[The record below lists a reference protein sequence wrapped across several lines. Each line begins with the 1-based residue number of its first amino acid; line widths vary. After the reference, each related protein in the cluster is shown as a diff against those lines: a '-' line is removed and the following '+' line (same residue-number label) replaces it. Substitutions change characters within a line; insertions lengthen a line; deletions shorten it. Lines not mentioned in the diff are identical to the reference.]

1 MKSFSTLAS
10 KVRAINTNFDSF
22 NLIGEVNI
30 QPRVDLVKK
39 RKKMKGGGKDS
50 GDGLMVCGEV
60 ANKSRGMEDGGR
72 EGEKRY
78 SMFRSRGEKNR
89 GKTNREN
96 EKRETATK
104 KRGRK
109 GEGGE

>member
-10 KVRAINTNFDSF
+10 KGRSINTNFDSF

-39 RKKMKGGGKDS
+39 KKKKKKMKGGGKDS
-50 GDGLMVCGEV
+50 GDGVMVCGEV

-72 EGEKRY
+72 GGEKRN
-78 SMFRSRGEKNR
+78 SMFRSRGGKKNR
-89 GKTNREN
+89 GKTNS
-96 EKRETATK
+96 EK
-104 KRGRK
+104 
-109 GEGGE
+109 

>member
-39 RKKMKGGGKDS
+39 KK
-50 GDGLMVCGEV
+50 
-60 ANKSRGMEDGGR
+60 
-72 EGEKRY
+72 
-78 SMFRSRGEKNR
+78 KN
-89 GKTNREN
+89 E
-96 EKRETATK
+96 
-104 KRGRK
+104 RGRK
-109 GEGGE
+109 GQRGWFDGVW